1 MNKLG
6 KWVASAVIA
15 TALLGGNAQ
24 AAVYKAGAS
33 LGQSLLVTLLG
44 GDTGSW
50 VSFIT
55 HVVGKFSTSTS
66 GDAVVNAT
74 RVNKQETKFFV
85 AGSSE
90 EGSAVSYFSLIPT
103 AGSSIM
109 VNSNSLAGANYTIAA
124 VPEPETYALMG
135 IGLLGLLL
143 VRRRKSATV
152 SFA

>member
-6 KWVASAVIA
+6 KWVASAVVA

-24 AAVYKAGAS
+24 ATVYKADGS

-50 VSFIT
+50 VSFVT
-55 HVVGKFSTSTS
+55 QVVGKFDTSSS
-66 GDAVVNAT
+66 GNAVVNAT
-74 RVNKQETKFFV
+74 SLNKAQTRFFV

-103 AGSSIM
+103 AGSSIK
-109 VNSNSLAGANYTIAA
+109 VNSNGISGENFNIAA

-135 IGLLGLLL
+135 VGLLGLLL
-143 VRRRKSATV
+143 GRRRKNLVQA
-152 SFA
+152 AA

>member
-24 AAVYKAGAS
+24 AAVYKADAS

-44 GDTGSW
+44 DDTGSW

-55 HVVGKFSTSTS
+55 QVVGKFTTSIS

-74 RVNKQETKFFV
+74 SFNKAKTKFYV

-135 IGLLGLLL
+135 VGLLGLLL
-143 VRRRKSATV
+143 ARRRKSTTV